1 MGLNIETI
9 NDLQMVRSTGK
20 LKTYDAFLT
29 FKAELENLLPQIL
42 SSADN
47 TLRIYFVQAYPINSY
62 VLGFLFK
69 LKSVDVVK
77 IEIVVDDLRLFMF
90 FEEIDM
96 IDEFKIKIMEE

>member
-1 MGLNIETI
+1 MALHLETI

-29 FKAELENLLPQIL
+29 FKIELENLLPEIL
-42 SSADN
+42 VSPESI
-47 TLRIYFVQAYPINSY
+47 LRIYFVQAYPINSY

-69 LKSVDVVK
+69 LRSVDRIP

-96 IDEFKIKIMEE
+96 VDEFKIKIMEA

>member
-1 MGLNIETI
+1 MALNIETI

-20 LKTYDAFLT
+20 LKTYDSFLS
-29 FKAELENLLPQIL
+29 FKLELENLLPQIL
-42 SSADN
+42 SSADSV
-47 TLRIYFVQAYPINSY
+47 LRIYFVQAYPINSY

-69 LKSVDVVK
+69 LRSVDKIK

-96 IDEFKIKIMEE
+96 VDEFKIKIMEA

>member
-1 MGLNIETI
+1 MALDIEII

-20 LKTYDAFLT
+20 LKTYDSFLM
-29 FKAELENLLPQIL
+29 FKAELEELLPKIL
-42 SSADN
+42 SSADD

-69 LKSVDVVK
+69 LKSIDGIK

-96 IDEFKIKIMEE
+96 VDEFKIKIMEE